1 MRFGFWLVAAMLA
14 MPTVV
19 CSGGS
24 AEENGYLAK
33 PSHTSSGVVCT
44 NTFGS
49 ALYVVRNDTLHELAS
64 GPGIGLYYTVSPS
77 GDRVGCKVVTEAG
90 LQIAAVLDPANGRLR
105 HLTGPEPR
113 VGQVSFTTD
122 GRMAF
127 TVGEDLVIT
136 NGLTA
141 ERYGLGT
148 YANIAPVSA
157 DARFVAYN
165 DIDDQL
171 WLMDLGG
178 GNRACITDRSSGFF
192 APVWSPSGSRLVY
205 STLHGILSVYDLASK
220 RTYRLGPGSNPS
232 WTPDSHTLLFHR
244 TISERD
250 VVVASDIYSI
260 AYDGSNERC
269 LTETTD
275 EFAMDPSVTPDGRAV
290 LFHTCTSREVRV
302 QSLDGTVPLLKGA
315 VARIASAGGLTFRP
329 SVPSAA
335 PASVSAL
342 DIPYV
347 HQVYDTPDWFN
358 GHWACAPTQ
367 AIMVLAY
374 YHVLPPWVISCS
386 WPSRHSTSWGNYVA
400 SPYRF
405 KGIDFV
411 SAAEDPNGVNGQ
423 GGYGYMWTGSG
434 SPHTRMAEYYRTHGF
449 SATQTEGTAYSTAA
463 ADISAGYPFS
473 MCVLLTTSGHL
484 VLAHGFGAEAHTL
497 VFNDPYGN
505 KNQGYMNAAGK
516 NVLYDWP
523 GYNNGYQN
531 LTQVAWCIS
540 TRYTAL
546 AVADTVVDDLQFS
559 SGFTLNNA
567 PPASMSAWRDLNRGF
582 QGHLWYTLTTAGPV
596 DTFFAEW
603 RPVLP
608 AEGDYDVQAFIEL
621 SNATDAR
628 YEITHAGGRDSAFIN
643 QKLISKNWVSLG
655 VFHFNA
661 GEGGAVRL
669 GHRSSVADQEI
680 VFDAVRWVRVAPTHA
695 QPEEGGS
702 VGMAFA
708 LDQNYP
714 NPFNP
719 STRLRYS
726 LPNAAL
732 VRLEILNTLGQI
744 VAVLR
749 NGAALPG
756 SYVQEWAPGP
766 MASGIYFARLRVIES
781 GGNIRSATVKMAL
794 TR

>member
-1 MRFGFWLVAAMLA
+1 MRFRVWLAGAALA
-14 MPTVV
+14 LPPVM
-19 CSGGS
+19 CSGG
-24 AEENGYLAK
+24 AQEDGGYLAK
-33 PSHTSSGVVCT
+33 PSLTTSGVVCT
-44 NTFGS
+44 NSFGS
-49 ALYVVRNDTLHELAS
+49 ALYVVRDDTLHELVS

-77 GDRVGCKVVTEAG
+77 GSLVGCKAFTG
-90 LQIAAVLDPANGRLR
+90 DGMQIATVIDPANGRVR

-127 TVGEDLVIT
+127 TIGEELVVT
-136 NGLTA
+136 DGVTQS
-141 ERYGLGT
+141 RYSLGT
-148 YANIAPVSA
+148 YANIAPISP

-171 WLMDLGG
+171 WLMDLA
-178 GNRACITDRSSGFF
+178 NKSRTCITDRTSGFF
-192 APVWSPSGSRLVY
+192 SPIWSHDGDRLVY
-205 STLHGILSVYDLASK
+205 STLHGVLCAYDLASK
-220 RTYRLGPGSNPS
+220 HTYRLGTGSNPS
-232 WTPDSHTLLFHR
+232 WSPDSRTILFHR
-244 TISERD
+244 TKTVRD
-250 VVVASDIYSI
+250 AVVASDIFSI
-260 AYDGSNERC
+260 GYDGSNERC
-269 LTETTD
+269 LTESTD
-275 EFAMDPSVTPDGRAV
+275 GFAMDPSVTPDGQAV
-290 LFHTCTSREVRV
+290 LFHTFTSREVRWMP
-302 QSLDGTVPLLKGA
+302 LDRTIPALTNA
-315 VARIASAGGLTFRP
+315 NAGSVSGSGLTFRAATP
-329 SVPSAA
+329 AAA

-374 YHVLPPWVISCS
+374 YHVLPPWNISCS
-386 WPSRHSTSWGNYVA
+386 WPSYHSTPWGNYVA

-405 KGIDFV
+405 RGNDYTF
-411 SAAEDPNGVNGQ
+411 AAEDPNGVNGR

-434 SPHTRMAEYYRTHGF
+434 SPHTRMADYYRAHGF
-449 SATQTEGTAYSTAA
+449 SATQTEGTEYSTAA

-484 VLAHGFGAEAHTL
+484 VLAHGFGAEPHTL
-497 VFNDPYGN
+497 VFNDPYGD

-516 NVLYDWP
+516 NVMYDWP

-540 TRYTAL
+540 TRYTAPV
-546 AVADTVVDDLQFS
+546 AADTVVDDLQFGN
-559 SGFTLNNA
+559 GFTMNNA

-603 RPVLP
+603 RPGLP
-608 AEGDYDVQAFIEL
+608 VEGDYHVQAFIEL

-628 YEITHAGGRDSAFIN
+628 YEITHAAGRDSAYIN
-643 QKLISKNWVSLG
+643 QKLVSKDWVSLG

-661 GEGGAVRL
+661 GDGGAVRL
-669 GHRSSVADQEI
+669 GHRSGVPNQEI
-680 VFDAVRWVRVAPTHA
+680 VFDAVRWVRVAPAYAHR
-695 QPEEGGS
+695 EGG
-702 VGMAFA
+702 GTDGLMFH

-719 STRLRYS
+719 STRLSYS
-726 LPNAAL
+726 LPNAAM
-732 VRLEILNTLGQI
+732 VRLEIVNALGQI

-749 NGAALPG
+749 DGAAAPG
-756 SYVQEWAPGP
+756 AYAQEWSPGP
-766 MASGIYFARLRVIES
+766 LASGVYFARLRVIES

-794 TR
+794 AR